1 MAVSLFLH
9 YTGEAADPA
18 AFLEAYKA
26 GSGGSLTA
34 IDGATSVELYTPLPI
49 DDPRIDDGMG
59 PLLVVQVR
67 FATLAAAEAALR
79 APALSAALADFQGL
93 AVRDWQICYEIVG
106 GEPVEAAGE
115 TDPATTALPVCYLV
129 RYERP
134 ADDEAH
140 FIEYYCEH
148 HPPLMAEMP
157 AIRRCEIYTQLG
169 WIDALPVAR
178 ADHMLICDTSFDS
191 AEALNAALR
200 SDVRDRLREDFH
212 SLPRFEGRCTHF
224 GMQRTRLLP

>member
-1 MAVSLFLH
+1 
-9 YTGEAADPA
+9 
-18 AFLEAYKA
+18 
-26 GSGGSLTA
+26 
-34 IDGATSVELYTPLPI
+34 
-49 DDPRIDDGMG
+49 
-59 PLLVVQVR
+59 
-67 FATLAAAEAALR
+67 
-79 APALSAALADFQGL
+79 
-93 AVRDWQICYEIVG
+93 
-106 GEPVEAAGE
+106 
-115 TDPATTALPVCYLV
+115 
-129 RYERP
+129 
-134 ADDEAH
+134 
-140 FIEYYCEH
+140 
-148 HPPLMAEMP
+148 MAEMP